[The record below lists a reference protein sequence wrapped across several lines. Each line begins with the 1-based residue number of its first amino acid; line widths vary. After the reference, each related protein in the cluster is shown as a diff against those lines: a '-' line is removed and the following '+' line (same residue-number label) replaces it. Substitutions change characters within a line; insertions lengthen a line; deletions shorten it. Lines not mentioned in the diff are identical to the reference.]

1 MLGSAIYL
9 KSTGI
14 SLEYNKDKCY
24 KYIKNATYK
33 KNIYIKTYIKK
44 KSDSKLYL
52 QGYNNINI
60 YIAKAIL

>member
-33 KNIYIKTYIKK
+33 KYIYIKTYIKK